1 MFDFI
6 KRLWQRPRDGD
17 ATGGHGDEP
26 APLLDLIR
34 AWDGEDELELP
45 DDGPPDWDLG
55 EVRFASGAI
64 DGILLNHITPPEDE
78 ETSARARAIADAV
91 EQVAKTL
98 AEADM
103 ERLYAVAREEAL
115 ITAGDAIVDELRR
128 REGIDSERLWA
139 IGKWLVE
146 TATHREPLK
155 LGILILG
162 LGATDDDIET
172 LKVLA
177 RHDEFTL
184 FAAVAIGNLC
194 ENPADHWLEL
204 ARTVRG
210 WGKIHL
216 VERLTEWAP
225 ERADIRD
232 WLLRE
237 GCGNEVEEGYLAY
250 LCASAGDLAG
260 ALAAEEIDDQLLD
273 GALTIT
279 LSLIEGG
286 PSVDIQ
292 GYEEGAVAVGHLI
305 GHVEGRCNTIQRL
318 YTVLKIA
325 EWLRWLRPTRD
336 AEFEDGVEPPDAETL
351 DALETMGW
359 SGPVRR
365 ELLGRCERLISA
377 PDWPDK
383 LRAAYKAGKV
393 PESGLA
399 FACAEILR
407 IDLWPIAMKRLQKAP
422 HDQMLY
428 FDLMRTADRSRRQ
441 EVIAFAEDHL
451 PLDRL
456 ASGPALELGLGE
468 DWEARGA
475 LDCLLQ
481 EMERQGPYS
490 DILVAAAM
498 RSPVIRHRLQACA
511 ILLDRDPESWGEL
524 IEDALNLTLGDEPD
538 EDVREQLQSLG
549 RRLTAGEP

>member
-6 KRLWQRPRDGD
+6 KRLWRRTPAWTPPGSRGDGP
-17 ATGGHGDEP
+17 T
-26 APLLDLIR
+26 PLLELIR
-34 AWDGEDELELP
+34 AWDGKDELELP

-55 EVRFASGAI
+55 EVRFANGAI

-91 EQVAKTL
+91 ERVATTL

-103 ERLYAVAREEAL
+103 DRLYAVAREEAL
-115 ITAGDAIVDELRR
+115 ITAGDAIVDELRK
-128 REGIDSERLWA
+128 REGIDAERLWA

-146 TATHREPLK
+146 TAAHREPLK

-162 LGATDDDIET
+162 LGATDDDVAI
-172 LKVLA
+172 LKTLA

-194 ENPADHWLEL
+194 EDPADHWLEL
-204 ARTVRG
+204 ARTVHG

-216 VERLTEWAP
+216 VERLTESAP
-225 ERADIRD
+225 ERGDIRD
-232 WLLRE
+232 WLLRK
-237 GCGNEVEEGYLAY
+237 GCDNEVEDGYLAY

-260 ALAAEEIDDQLLD
+260 ALAAEDVDDELLD
-273 GALTIT
+273 GALTIV

-286 PSVDIQ
+286 PSLDIQ

-305 GHVEGRCNTIQRL
+305 GHVEGRCNTIRRL
-318 YTVLKIA
+318 YTVVKIA

-336 AEFEDGVEPPDAETL
+336 AEFDEHIEPPDTETIE
-351 DALETMGW
+351 ALETMGW

-365 ELLGRCERLISA
+365 ELLGRCERLMTA
-377 PDWPDK
+377 PEWPEK
-383 LRAAYKAGKV
+383 LRAAYNAGNE
-393 PESGLA
+393 PISTLA
-399 FACAEILR
+399 FACADVLR
-407 IDLWPIAMKRLQKAP
+407 VDLWPIAMKRLHKAP

-428 FDLMRTADRSRRQ
+428 FDLMRTSDRSRRQ
-441 EVIAFAEDHL
+441 QVIDFAEKNL
-451 PLDRL
+451 PIERL
-456 ASGPALELGLGE
+456 ASGPALELGLGG

-481 EMERQGPYS
+481 EMERAGPFS
-490 DILVAAAM
+490 DVLVSTAM

-511 ILLDRDPESWGEL
+511 ILIDMDPESWGER

>member
-1 MFDFI
+1 MFDFL
-6 KRLWQRPRDGD
+6 KRLWRRAPNWD
-17 ATGGHGDEP
+17 AAGGDEP

-34 AWDGEDELELP
+34 AWNGEGELELP

-64 DGILLNHITPPEDE
+64 DGILLNHIAPPEDE
-78 ETSARARAIADAV
+78 ETNARARAIVDAV
-91 EQVAKTL
+91 EQVATTL

-103 ERLYAVAREEAL
+103 ERLYGVAREEAL
-115 ITAGDAIVDELRR
+115 ITAGDAIVEQLHSRD
-128 REGIDSERLWA
+128 GIDGERLWA

-162 LGATDDDIET
+162 LGAIDDDIET
-172 LKVLA
+172 LKMLA

-184 FAAVAIGNLC
+184 FAAVAIGSLC
-194 ENPADHWLEL
+194 EDPADHWLEL
-204 ARTVRG
+204 ASTVRG

-216 VERLTEWAP
+216 VERLTESAP

-232 WLLRE
+232 WLLRH

-260 ALAAEEIDDQLLD
+260 ALAAEEIDDGLLD

-292 GYEEGAVAVGHLI
+292 GYDEGTVAVGHLI
-305 GHVEGRCNTIQRL
+305 GHVENRCNTLQRL
-318 YTVLKIA
+318 YTVVKIA

-336 AEFEDGVEPPDAETL
+336 AEFDDGAEPPDFETL
-351 DALETMGW
+351 EALETMGW

-365 ELLGRCERLISA
+365 ELLGRCERLLSA
-377 PDWPDK
+377 PEWPDR
-383 LRAAYKAGKV
+383 LRAAYKAGKE
-393 PESGLA
+393 PASGLA
-399 FACAEILR
+399 FSCAEILR
-407 IDLWPIAMKRLQKAP
+407 VDLWPIAMKRLQKKP
-422 HDQMLY
+422 HDQAIY
-428 FDLMRTADRSRRQ
+428 YDLMRTTDLARRG

-451 PLDRL
+451 PLDRI
-456 ASGPALELGLGE
+456 ASGPGLELGLG
-468 DWEARGA
+468 DDRDARGA

-481 EMERQGPYS
+481 EMERQGPFS

-498 RSPVIRHRLQACA
+498 RSPVIRHRLQACG
-511 ILLDRDPESWGEL
+511 ILIDRDPESWGDL

-549 RRLTAGEP
+549 RRLTTGEP

>member
-1 MFDFI
+1 MFDFL
-6 KRLWQRPRDGD
+6 KRLWRRTPVLNAAGGQGD
-17 ATGGHGDEP
+17 DP

-34 AWDGEDELELP
+34 AWDGKGELELP

-64 DGILLNHITPPEDE
+64 DGILLNHIAPPEDE
-78 ETSARARAIADAV
+78 ETKERARTIADAV
-91 EQVAKTL
+91 EQVATTL

-103 ERLYAVAREEAL
+103 ERLYGVAREEAL

-128 REGIDSERLWA
+128 REAIDGERLWA

-146 TATHREPLK
+146 TAAHREPLK

-172 LKVLA
+172 LKTLA

-194 ENPADHWLEL
+194 EEPADHWLEL
-204 ARTVRG
+204 AGTVRG

-216 VERLTEWAP
+216 VERLTEAAP
-225 ERADIRD
+225 ERPDIRD

-237 GCGNEVEEGYLAY
+237 GCRNEVEEGYLAY

-260 ALAAEEIDDQLLD
+260 ALAAEEIDDALLD
-273 GALTIT
+273 GALTIV

-305 GHVEGRCNTIQRL
+305 GHVEGRCNTVQRL
-318 YTVLKIA
+318 FTVLKIA

-336 AEFEDGVEPPDAETL
+336 AEFDEGMEPPDADTIE
-351 DALETMGW
+351 ALETMGW
-359 SGPVRR
+359 SGPLRR
-365 ELLGRCERLISA
+365 ELLGRCERLASA
-377 PDWPDK
+377 PQWPDK
-383 LRAAYKAGKV
+383 LRAAYKSGKE

-407 IDLWPIAMKRLQKAP
+407 VDLWPIAMKRLQRAP
-422 HDQMLY
+422 HDQTLY
-428 FDLMRTADRSRRQ
+428 YDCMRTRDRERRLQ
-441 EVIAFAEDHL
+441 VIAFAEENL
-451 PLDRL
+451 PLDRI
-456 ASGPALELGLGE
+456 ATGPALELGLGDE
-468 DWEARGA
+468 WEARGA

-481 EMERQGPYS
+481 EMERAGPFS
-490 DILVAAAM
+490 EVLVAAAM

-511 ILLDRDPESWGEL
+511 ILVDIDPESWGEL

>member
-1 MFDFI
+1 MFDFLR
-6 KRLWQRPRDGD
+6 RLWRRKPDWPAPGARGE
-17 ATGGHGDEP
+17 EP
-26 APLLDLIR
+26 PPLLDLIR
-34 AWDGEDELELP
+34 AWDGEGELELP

-64 DGILLNHITPPEDE
+64 DGILLNHIAPPEDE
-78 ETSARARAIADAV
+78 ETTARARAIVDAV
-91 EQVAKTL
+91 ERVATSL
-98 AEADM
+98 AEVDM
-103 ERLYAVAREEAL
+103 ERLYSVAREEAL
-115 ITAGDAIVDELRR
+115 ITAGDAIVEELRR
-128 REGIDSERLWA
+128 REAIDGERLWA

-146 TATHREPLK
+146 TAAHREPLK

-162 LGATDDDIET
+162 LGATDDDIEI
-172 LKVLA
+172 LKILA

-194 ENPADHWLEL
+194 DKPADHWLEL
-204 ARTVRG
+204 AQTVHG

-216 VERLTEWAP
+216 VERLTESAP
-225 ERADIRD
+225 ERPDIRA
-232 WLLRE
+232 WLLRH
-237 GCGNEVEEGYLAY
+237 GCGNEVEDGYLAY

-260 ALAAEEIDDQLLD
+260 AIAAEEIDDELLD
-273 GALTIT
+273 GALTIV

-292 GYEEGAVAVGHLI
+292 GYDEGAVAVGHLI
-305 GHVEGRCNTIQRL
+305 GHVEGRCTTVQRL
-318 YTVLKIA
+318 YTVVKIA

-336 AEFEDGVEPPDAETL
+336 AEFDMGAEPPDHETL
-351 DALETMGW
+351 ETLETMGW

-365 ELLGRCERLISA
+365 ELLGRCERLMSA
-377 PDWPDK
+377 PEWPDR
-383 LRAAYKAGKV
+383 LRAAYKTGKE
-393 PESGLA
+393 PASSLA
-399 FACAEILR
+399 FACAEVLR
-407 IDLWPIAMKRLQKAP
+407 VDLWPIAMKRLQKAP
-422 HDQMLY
+422 HDQTLY
-428 FDLMRTADRSRRQ
+428 YDLMRTSDRDRRRQ
-441 EVIAFAEDHL
+441 VIAFAEQHL

-456 ASGPALELGLGE
+456 ASGPALELGLGD

-481 EMERQGPYS
+481 EMERAGPFS

-511 ILLDRDPESWGEL
+511 ILIDMDPESWGER
-524 IEDALNLTLGDEPD
+524 IEDALNRTLGDEPD

>member
-1 MFDFI
+1 MFEFI
-6 KRLWQRPRDGD
+6 KRLWRRTPGWSVTVTR
-17 ATGGHGDEP
+17 GDEP
-26 APLLDLIR
+26 TPLLDLIR
-34 AWDGEDELELP
+34 AWDGTGDLELP

-64 DGILLNHITPPEDE
+64 DGILLNHIAPPEDE
-78 ETSARARAIADAV
+78 ETNARARALADAI
-91 EQVAKTL
+91 EQVATTL

-103 ERLYAVAREEAL
+103 ERLYGVAREEAL

-146 TATHREPLK
+146 TAAHREPLK

-162 LGATDDDIET
+162 LGATEDDIKT
-172 LKVLA
+172 LKTLA

-194 ENPADHWLEL
+194 EDPADHWLEL
-204 ARTVRG
+204 AQTVHG

-216 VERLTEWAP
+216 VERLTESAP
-225 ERADIRD
+225 ESADIRD
-232 WLLRE
+232 WLLRK
-237 GCGNEVEEGYLAY
+237 GCGNEVEEGYLAF

-260 ALAAEEIDDQLLD
+260 ALAAEEIDDELLD
-273 GALTIT
+273 GALTIV

-305 GHVEGRCNTIQRL
+305 GHLEGRCTTVARL

-336 AEFEDGVEPPDAETL
+336 AEFDEGVEPPDPRTIET
-351 DALETMGW
+351 LETMGW
-359 SGPVRR
+359 SSPVRR
-365 ELLGRCERLISA
+365 ELLGRCERLMSA
-377 PDWPDK
+377 PEWPET
-383 LRAAYKAGKV
+383 LRAAYKSGKE
-393 PESGLA
+393 PTSSLA
-399 FACAEILR
+399 FVCAETLR
-407 IDLWPIAMKRLQKAP
+407 VDLWPIAMKRLQWAP
-422 HDQMLY
+422 HDQTLY
-428 FDLMRTADRSRRQ
+428 FDLMRTSDRNRRQ
-441 EVIAFAEDHL
+441 QVIDFAEKNL

-456 ASGPALELGLGE
+456 ASGPALELGLGD

-481 EMERQGPYS
+481 EMERNGPFS
-490 DILVAAAM
+490 DVLVAAAM

-511 ILLDRDPESWGEL
+511 ILIDMDPESWGER
-524 IEDALNLTLGDEPD
+524 IEDALNRTLRDEPD